1 MKKAF
6 IFVFPSDTVCTTYP
20 VQLNGI
26 DPLLPVLGVLC
37 SEVPHAVID
46 AYIQTTLIKLVR
58 LEQRKCL
65 INKGLVRLFC
75 ANDLHIFEGKSNNVS
90 PAQHIQMVPVT
101 VDTTIL
107 WL

>member
-65 INKGLVRLFC
+65 INKGLVRLFVQMIC
-75 ANDLHIFEGKSNNVS
+75 TFLKGKATMSALLSIFKWF
-90 PAQHIQMVPVT
+90 Q
-101 VDTTIL
+101 
-107 WL
+107 